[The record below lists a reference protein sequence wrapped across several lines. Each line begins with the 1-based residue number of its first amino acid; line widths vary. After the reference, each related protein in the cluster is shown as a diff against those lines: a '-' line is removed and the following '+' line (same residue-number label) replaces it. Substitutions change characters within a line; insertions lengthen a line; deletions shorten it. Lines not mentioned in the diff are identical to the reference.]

1 MDATSGHTIQIWTE
15 IIINDLGPYVG
26 PFRDS
31 SMLCILY
38 IETVLMLCILNVGNV
53 RMFSPSTDF
62 EIFFQLF
69 LFYNTIVFKY
79 VKYKIKVLLKY
90 KQCRKAD

>member
-1 MDATSGHTIQIWTE
+1 
-15 IIINDLGPYVG
+15 
-26 PFRDS
+26 
-31 SMLCILY
+31 MLCIS
-38 IETVLMLCILNVGNV
+38 NVGNV